1 MSDYVDVCALGDIP
15 EGELKGVRVG
25 GVPVVIGNVGG
36 KLAALGGVCSHE
48 DELLEEGE
56 LDGHVVR
63 CPLHDSGF
71 DIHTG
76 KATRLPAT
84 KGVPVYDVRVE
95 GSRVLVSR
103 HPRAI

>member
-1 MSDYVDVCALGDIP
+1 MGDYIDACALADVP
-15 EGELKGVRVG
+15 EGELKGIRIG
-25 GVPVVIGNVGG
+25 GVPVVIGNVDGQ
-36 KLAALGGVCSHE
+36 LAAIGGVCSHE

-76 KATRLPAT
+76 RAIRLPAT
-84 KGVPVYDVRVE
+84 RGVPVYDVRIE

-103 HPRAI
+103 EPKA